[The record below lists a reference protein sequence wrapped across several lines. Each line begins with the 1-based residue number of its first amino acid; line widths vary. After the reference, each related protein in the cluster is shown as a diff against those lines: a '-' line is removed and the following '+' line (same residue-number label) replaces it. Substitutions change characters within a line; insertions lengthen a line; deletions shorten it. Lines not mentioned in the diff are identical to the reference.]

1 MVMLHSA
8 VLAAALLSGSGET
21 VLLDFYSDGC
31 VPCRQMEPVVRE
43 LAGRGYPVRKVN
55 VSGSPGL
62 AAKYGVD
69 LVPCFVMLVDGQV
82 VDRVVGGTT
91 FSRLERMC
99 QRAKAAGPEET
110 LASQGDSSGGWRSGG
125 GLVPSVRSDV
135 FAGNGQRQPPM
146 GPPESHAP
154 DRALPPGWTG
164 PANTLDR
171 PADDLVAATVRL
183 KIEDPDGRSCGSG
196 TIIDA
201 QDGWALILTCG
212 HIFRDSK
219 GLGPIEVDLFG
230 PTPAERVPGQ
240 LLTYDLDRDIGL
252 LKIRTPGPVTT
263 ARVAPPGYRVAQDD
277 PVVNVGCNNGD
288 PPTARFS
295 RVTSLD
301 KYLGPPNL
309 QVAGMPVQG
318 RSGGGLF
325 SEEGFVIGVCT
336 AADEEEKEGFYT
348 ALAAIHAELDRAELA
363 FVYRS
368 GGEGSV
374 GEAPLVAID
383 PPEMPRRM
391 PRPSDLVEVKEVSS
405 ASSGSPSGRRL
416 VDPQSPL
423 SGEEQATLEEIRRR
437 KSQGDEVICVIR
449 SRSAPQA
456 ASEIIVLN
464 NVSPGFLDRLAEETR
479 TGPRDR
485 RELTSMEISE
495 DRPSRVGPDP
505 TVEQSPAP
513 RKTLLE
519 YRSADFGRLQASE
532 RLSRQPRSFA
542 GTR

>member
-1 MVMLHSA
+1 MVTLHSA

-21 VLLDFYSDGC
+21 VLLDFYTDGC
-31 VPCRQMEPVVRE
+31 GPCRQMDPVVRE
-43 LAGRGYPVRKVN
+43 LAGRGHPVRKVN
-55 VSGSPGL
+55 ASSSPDL
-62 AAKYGVD
+62 AAKYRVD

-91 FSRLERMC
+91 LTRLERMC
-99 QRAKAAGPEET
+99 QMAQAARPKET
-110 LASQGDSSGGWRSGG
+110 LTSQGGS
-125 GLVPSVRSDV
+125 
-135 FAGNGQRQPPM
+135 
-146 GPPESHAP
+146 P
-154 DRALPPGWTG
+154 DRALPPGWRLPTPGSSG

-183 KIEDPDGRSCGSG
+183 RIEDPDGHSCGSG

-219 GLGPIEVDLFG
+219 GQGPIEVDLFG
-230 PTPAERVPGQ
+230 PTPAERVPGH

-263 ARVAPPGYRVAQDD
+263 TRVAPPGYRVAQGNR
-277 PVVNVGCNNGD
+277 VVNVGCNNGD

-325 SEEGFVIGVCT
+325 SEEGLVIGVCT
-336 AADEEEKEGFYT
+336 AADPSENEGLYT
-348 ALAAIHAELDRAELA
+348 ALAAVHAELDRTELA

-368 GGEGSV
+368 NGEGSAMD
-374 GEAPLVAID
+374 APLVAID
-383 PPEMPRRM
+383 PPDMPRQM
-391 PRPSDLVEVKEVSS
+391 PRPSDLVQVKEVSD
-405 ASSGSPSGRRL
+405 APSGSPSDRRFA
-416 VDPQSPL
+416 DPREPL
-423 SGEEQATLEEIRRR
+423 SGEEQAALEEIRRR

-456 ASEIIVLN
+456 SSEIIVLN
-464 NVSPGFLDRLAEETR
+464 NVSPGFLDQLAEETR
-479 TGPRDR
+479 SGPTADQ
-485 RELTSMEISE
+485 
-495 DRPSRVGPDP
+495 GPP
-505 TVEQSPAP
+505 P

-519 YRSADFGRLQASE
+519 YRSEDFGGFQASE
-532 RLSRQPRSFA
+532 RLSRQPRSRQSQPPSFA
-542 GTR
+542 GAR